1 MDRPAGR
8 CEALR
13 ALLWQGSAVETK
25 WIEKIN
31 SILVFH

>member
-13 ALLWQGSAVETK
+13 ALLWEGSERKTVL
-25 WIEKIN
+25 N
-31 SILVFH
+31 